1 MKLLS
6 PEWQL
11 GKSLAQ
17 QAASDRW
24 WTHIQ
29 HILPAPFGLQQV
41 PSADLIGREPL
52 NKDLHT
58 HMSGCARNSGNIKLR
73 RRTTEYLT
81 KSTEHQ

>member
-24 WTHIQ
+24 WTHIR
-29 HILPAPFGLQQV
+29 HILLAPFGLQQV

-52 NKDLHT
+52 NKDLHA
-58 HMSGCARNSGNIKLR
+58 HEWLCAKLW
-73 RRTTEYLT
+73 
-81 KSTEHQ
+81 